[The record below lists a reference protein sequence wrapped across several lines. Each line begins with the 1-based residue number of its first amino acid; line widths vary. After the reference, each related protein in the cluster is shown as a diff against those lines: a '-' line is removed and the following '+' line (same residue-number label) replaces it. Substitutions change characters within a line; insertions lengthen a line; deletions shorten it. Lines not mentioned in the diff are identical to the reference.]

1 MPTYITWAVL
11 GMASYSFGSFFVKL
25 AERSGAPSSSIVLA
39 VATTIVA
46 LASIAVVV
54 LRGELKALF
63 FDLGS
68 GSLFWAIMAG
78 LALAIAVS
86 SLFHALSLGPTNVV
100 VPIYGMFIIGGA
112 LLGVIFL
119 GEPITW
125 NKMVGLGAAIVA
137 IVLISL

>member
-11 GMASYSFGSFFVKL
+11 GMVCYSFGTFSVKL
-25 AERSGAPSSSIVLA
+25 AERSGAPSSSIVLT

-86 SLFHALSLGPTNVV
+86 SLFHALSLGRPMWWCLSTACLSSAVRCS
-100 VPIYGMFIIGGA
+100 A
-112 LLGVIFL
+112 LFFSAS
-119 GEPITW
+119 P
-125 NKMVGLGAAIVA
+125 
-137 IVLISL
+137 

>member
-11 GMASYSFGSFFVKL
+11 GMVCHSFGTFSVKL

-68 GSLFWAIMAG
+68 GSLFWAIMTG

-86 SLFHALSLGPTNVV
+86 SLFHALSLGPANVV

-125 NKMVGLGAAIVA
+125 NKVVGLGAAIVA

>member
-1 MPTYITWAVL
+1 
-11 GMASYSFGSFFVKL
+11 
-25 AERSGAPSSSIVLA
+25 VLA

-86 SLFHALSLGPTNVV
+86 SLFHALSLGPANVV

-125 NKMVGLGAAIVA
+125 NKGWAWRAIVA